1 MVCAGLFTRS
11 LQKAQQADPGFEASH
26 LLLASY
32 ELSPAGYTR
41 ATSVAFD
48 REVLDRPAALHG
60 VESVTLA
67 DFSPLSFSIHTDYL
81 QIEGY
86 VPQPHE
92 SMEISRAIVGPKIG
106 RASCRERV

>member
-1 MVCAGLFTRS
+1 RS
-11 LQKAQQADPGFEASH
+11 LQKAQQSDPGFEASH

-48 REVLDRPAALHG
+48 RQVLDRLSALPG

-67 DFSPLSFSIHTDYL
+67 EFSPRSFSIHTDYL

-86 VPQPHE
+86 VRQPHE
-92 SMEISRAIVGPKIG
+92 SMEIRRRIVGPNYFSSL
-106 RASCRERV
+106 RPSV